1 MARQLAKSLLLKIE
15 DSEGSGTYTTL
26 GMLQTSDF
34 TISSNQLDVTNKDS
48 LNDRREL
55 EAGLQSLSASGR
67 GFFDAGAAWQRARA
81 AALGRETPNMQV
93 IDPGD
98 GTYQGRF
105 LIASLGKTGG
115 QEGSVEVNISIE
127 SAGDFTFTPV

>member
-15 DSEGSGTYTTL
+15 DSEGSGTYSTL

-34 TISSNQLDVTNKDS
+34 TISNNQLDVTNKDS

-55 EAGLQSLSASGR
+55 EVGIQSLSASGR
-67 GFFDAGAAWQRARA
+67 GFFDAGASWQRARA
-81 AALGRETPNMQV
+81 AALARETPNMQV

-105 LIASLGKTGG
+105 LISSLGKTGG
-115 QEGSVEVNISIE
+115 HEGSVEVNISIE
-127 SAGDFTFTPV
+127 SSGDFTFTPV

>member
-15 DSEGSGTYTTL
+15 SAEGSGTYVTL
-26 GMLQTSDF
+26 GMLQTADF
-34 TISSNQLDVTNKDS
+34 TISNNQLDVTNKDS
-48 LNDRREL
+48 TNDRREL
-55 EAGLQSLSASGR
+55 EVGVQSLSASGR

-81 AALGRETPNMQV
+81 AALARETPNMQV

-105 LIASLGKTGG
+105 LISSLGKTGG
-115 QEGSVEVNISIE
+115 HEGSVEVNISIE